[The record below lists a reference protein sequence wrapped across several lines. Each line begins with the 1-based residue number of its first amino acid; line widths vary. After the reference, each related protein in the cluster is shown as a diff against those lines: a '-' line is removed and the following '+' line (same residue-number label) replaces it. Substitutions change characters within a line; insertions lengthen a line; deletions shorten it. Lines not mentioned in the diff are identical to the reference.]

1 MQNKRMESKYILPP
15 PIDTS
20 DTPKSVQSQGT
31 MRSSMLQSTPR
42 GRGGRSRSRGRS
54 KGPTPA
60 QAAGGDNNEL
70 IDRFIEQ
77 LSGYNTQDVVASD
90 SVNFSNTYKNI
101 KKEFGAVLP
110 QREMQVLQDR
120 MNAAH
125 ARGGGS
131 GTLIGGNGSSER

>member
-1 MQNKRMESKYILPP
+1 
-15 PIDTS
+15 
-20 DTPKSVQSQGT
+20 
-31 MRSSMLQSTPR
+31 MLQSTPR
-42 GRGGRSRSRGRS
+42 GRGGNNNRSRSRGRS
-54 KGPTPA
+54 KGPNLQSSA

-110 QREMQVLQDR
+110 QHEMQVLQDR

-131 GTLIGGNGSSER
+131 GTLIGGKGSSER